1 MVNRRQNEAPAACP
15 LIVEYYMRSYGK
27 RPYYGKN
34 RTARH
39 WLFYYIRDNSVDS
52 GHSTDSRTL
61 GCSEVTCIFCIKG
74 MKSICENCI
83 KECCIKENCIKTYR
97 KTYNVLCNM

>member
-1 MVNRRQNEAPAACP
+1 MENRRQNEAPAACP

-39 WLFYYIRDNSVDS
+39 WLFYYIRDNLVDS
-52 GHSTDSRTL
+52 GDSTAGRIL
-61 GCSEVTCIFCIKG
+61 GCSGVACGFCIKT
-74 MKSICENCI
+74 MRSFCENCI
-83 KECCIKENCIKTYR
+83 KEYCIKEKCIKTYR
-97 KTYNVLCNM
+97 KMYNVLCNM